1 MNEISYTS
9 KAKDDLARIEW
20 KIRER
25 IITII
30 AGVQARDP
38 FSLGFRKLL
47 NSDLIKLI
55 YDEHVIIGKIE
66 KDTELNILT
75 IQKRQKLHLPE
86 EF

>member
-25 IITII
+25 IITTI
-30 AGVQARDP
+30 AGVHARDP

-66 KDTELNILT
+66 KETELNILT